1 MRVATLNIWCRR
13 GPWADRLQLIRAGIR
28 YLAPDVLA
36 LQEVIRDRDGCQ
48 AHELAAGLGYH
59 VAYAP
64 AAGRQGNALLSRHPV
79 VAQYTLPLPGADRA
93 EPRSLLCARLATP
106 GGELP
111 VYVTHLAWKAN
122 ESELRQEQV
131 RFITEH
137 VEKEAPEGTAVL
149 AGDFNACPGAPEITQ
164 LTTTGW
170 TDAWAHAGDGTD
182 GHTFDRA
189 NDYAR
194 EWDEPDQ
201 RLDYLF
207 VREGS
212 LTPRST
218 RLAFADPHD
227 GVWPSDHFGVMTD
240 LR

>member
-1 MRVATLNIWCRR
+1 M
-13 GPWADRLQLIRAGIR
+13 
-28 YLAPDVLA
+28 
-36 LQEVIRDRDGCQ
+36 
-48 AHELAAGLGYH
+48 
-59 VAYAP
+59 AYAP
-64 AAGRQGNALLSRHPV
+64 AAYPQGNALLSRHPIV
-79 VAQYTLPLPGADRA
+79 DHHTLPLPGADRA

-111 VYVTHLAWKAN
+111 VYVTHLAWKAD

-131 RFITEH
+131 RFIADH
-137 VEKEAPEGTAVL
+137 VEKDALGETAVL
-149 AGDFNACPGAPEITQ
+149 AGDFNACPGAPEVTH

-189 NDYAR
+189 NGYAR